1 MGKAKGGKQ
10 AGKESGIPKCTC
22 DDPFKCICGNR
33 PERPSRGHKWDP
45 ETQQWGGKGH
55 TQKGGSGQTRVV
67 AQAAKTTTLGQTE
80 VAQWQ
85 RLPSQLLQEFCQKQK
100 RPPPKFKQELLG
112 QKNKFKCRCI
122 VPDAKDPS
130 KDLILM
136 SALPVGNEEQAME
149 EAALLALLH
158 VTPNLPHERK
168 LPEPYKTTWLAAVQA
183 QKEVTKTSNTS
194 NGNPNQPVSKSGG
207 AGDHFKDDR
216 TGTPPGSSSSQKATA
231 NTNLALGIS
240 HVSAAERRKDQEE
253 RRKERNARIR
263 RHENIRMANRDHPVF
278 LSAKLRH
285 RIQQLLKGDVNPVD
299 TDDDEDDHAPAL
311 SHFSSDQQ
319 QYIEE
324 RLHMEGFTKRQSR
337 KAFEQHL
344 ATHPAIGSGIPG
356 EDEELQ
362 WEKTYEECLQWL
374 CVHLPEDELPEGFDP
389 RGSTLEVVGPSTSSK
404 TSSTP
409 AGQTLANRFGLLS
422 SDAVWL
428 LTRAE
433 ALNKPVETVL
443 WDAVVELANVTY
455 GSGTG
460 VHNPATLDEEK
471 EALEAIFSEVFE
483 VKTNGSVETIK
494 IPTPG
499 NLLLTI
505 VLDRNSYPLVPPRLV
520 LCSGL
525 SWAKAGIGVA
535 FHVELTKFL
544 ATVTMGEPMIFEIF
558 NHVLV
563 LEQNMEDLSEM
574 SLRPAQSASVGIPNK
589 SATLDQA
596 KSSSSLK
603 RPKEALSP
611 TRRRAGG
618 AFWSIH
624 PSKTP
629 AATAY
634 PVLGSS
640 LERQRKSLPAF
651 KAREGFLSSLREANS
666 GSRVVLVTGATGSG
680 KTTQIPQF
688 ILGKSDTSIDS
699 QILLKPLCE
708 RYSNVICNP
717 RRFLCVAKKVIVA
730 HFPL

>member
-10 AGKESGIPKCTC
+10 VGKESGAPKCTC
-22 DDPFKCICGNR
+22 DDPFKCSCGNR

-67 AQAAKTTTLGQTE
+67 AQAAKTTTLGRTE

-100 RPPPKFKQELLG
+100 RPPPKFKEQLLG
-112 QKNKFKCRCI
+112 KNNQFKCRCI

-130 KDLILM
+130 KDLILI

-158 VTPNLPHERK
+158 VTPNLPHERR

-183 QKEVTKTSNTS
+183 QKEMTKTSSIN
-194 NGNPNQPVSKSGG
+194 NGKPKPPVS
-207 AGDHFKDDR
+207 ARGDGVD
-216 TGTPPGSSSSQKATA
+216 GTIGPPPPASYASQKATA

-253 RRKERNARIR
+253 RRQQRNARIR

-278 LSAKLRH
+278 LSAKLRKQ
-285 RIQQLLKGDVNPVD
+285 IQQLLKGDVNPAGI
-299 TDDDEDDHAPAL
+299 DDYDEDNAPGL
-311 SHFSSDQQ
+311 SQFSSDQQ
-319 QYIEE
+319 QYVEE
-324 RLHMEGFTKRQSR
+324 RLHMEGFTKRQAR
-337 KAFEQHL
+337 KAFEQLL
-344 ATHPAIGSGIPG
+344 ASYHTISSGAAG
-356 EDEELQ
+356 EEEESQ

-389 RGSTLEVVGPSTSSK
+389 RGSTLEVVGPTTSSK

-409 AGQTLANRFGLLS
+409 AVQTLVDRFGLLS
-422 SDAVWL
+422 SDASWL
-428 LTRAE
+428 LTRAK
-433 ALNKPVETVL
+433 ALNRPVETVL
-443 WDAVVELANVTY
+443 WDKIVELANVTF
-455 GSGTG
+455 GSGSG
-460 VHNPATLDEEK
+460 GHNPATLEEEK
-471 EALEAIFSEVFE
+471 EALEAIFAELFE
-483 VKTNGSVETIK
+483 VKMNGSVETIK

-499 NLLLTI
+499 NLMLTI
-505 VLDRNSYPLVPPRLV
+505 VLDRKSYPSVHPKSV

-525 SWAKAGIGVA
+525 SWLRAGIGLT
-535 FHVELTKFL
+535 FHVELAKFL
-544 ATVTMGEPMIFEIF
+544 ATITMGEPMIFEIF

-563 LEQNMEDLSEM
+563 LEQNMQDLSEM
-574 SLRPAQSASVGIPNK
+574 SLESGQSDSVGIANE

-596 KSSSSLK
+596 ISGDSNKACK

-618 AFWSIH
+618 VFWSIH

-629 AATAY
+629 VATAY

-651 KAREGFLSSLREANS
+651 KARDDFLSSLRDANS
-666 GSRVVLVTGATGSG
+666 GSRVVFVTGATGSG

-688 ILGKSDTSIDS
+688 ILGK
-699 QILLKPLCE
+699 
-708 RYSNVICNP
+708 
-717 RRFLCVAKKVIVA
+717 
-730 HFPL
+730 